1 MGQVGS
7 APFAVQ
13 PEDLVSWLP
22 VDATIHEG
30 KPAIEWVKSIGVEF
44 SEPFFHQTIQRV
56 RAEGTSQEL
65 LTEFDLL
72 LRAEK
77 VFDSVEPSGFIFH
90 SSRCGSTLL
99 SNACRAMQGS
109 IVISEAPV
117 LDKIASRF
125 FTDADTETR
134 LLLYKLFLKG
144 AVRALGQ
151 RRFGD
156 ERRLFIKFACST
168 TLHMR
173 HIRSIWPSVPFV
185 FLYRDPVEI
194 IVSNLQTIPEWMC
207 FESNPATAAAIA
219 GVETFQLSEMSAEEF
234 CARSLGRYFE
244 EVAKYSDASTLSIN
258 YSQLNLNSL
267 ISAVRFFGVDP
278 SADEIDA
285 IRTTSGLYSKDSTQS
300 HVFKA
305 DSELKRA
312 SASEGVIKMAD
323 RWARQSFEALERRA
337 F

>member
-1 MGQVGS
+1 MGQVES
-7 APFAVQ
+7 ASSAIQ

-22 VDATIHEG
+22 VDATIHDG
-30 KPAIEWVKSIGVEF
+30 KPAIEWMRSTGVEF
-44 SEPFFHQTIQRV
+44 TEPFFHQTIERV
-56 RAEGTSQEL
+56 RAEGTSQQL

-99 SNACRAMQGS
+99 SNACRALQGS

-117 LDKIASRF
+117 LDKIVSRF
-125 FTDADTETR
+125 FTDAETETK

-151 RRFGD
+151 RRFGN
-156 ERRLFIKFACST
+156 ERRLFIKFACTS
-168 TLHMR
+168 TLHMK
-173 HIRSIWPSVPFV
+173 HIRSIWPKVPFV

-194 IVSNLQTIPEWMC
+194 IVSNLKTIPEWMV

-219 GVETFQLSEMSAEEF
+219 GVETLQLSKMSAEEF

-244 EVAKYSDASTLSIN
+244 EVAKNGDASTMSIN
-258 YSQLNLNSL
+258 YSQLNFNSL
-267 ISAVRFFGVDP
+267 VSALRFFGVEP
-278 SADEIDA
+278 SADEVDA
-285 IRTTSGLYSKDSTQS
+285 IRTISGLYSKDSTQS
-300 HVFKA
+300 HAFKA
-305 DSELKRA
+305 GSALKRGLA
-312 SASEGVIKMAD
+312 SDLAVEMAD
-323 RWARQSFEALERRA
+323 RWARRPFEDLERRA
-337 F
+337 S

>member
-1 MGQVGS
+1 MGQVES
-7 APFAVQ
+7 APSAVQ
-13 PEDLVSWLP
+13 PEDLISWLP

-30 KPAIEWVKSIGVEF
+30 KPAIEWMKSIGVEF
-44 SEPFFHQTIQRV
+44 TEPFFHQTIQRV
-56 RAEGTSQEL
+56 RAEGTSQEI

-99 SNACRAMQGS
+99 SNACRALQGS

-125 FTDADTETR
+125 FTDADTESR

-151 RRFGD
+151 RRFGN
-156 ERRLFIKFACST
+156 ERRLFIKFACTS

-173 HIRSIWPSVPFV
+173 HIRSIWPNVPFV
-185 FLYRDPVEI
+185 FLYRDPIEI
-194 IVSNLQTIPEWMC
+194 IVSNLKTIPEWMV
-207 FESNPATAAAIA
+207 FDSNPASAAAIA
-219 GVETFQLSEMSAEEF
+219 GVEKLQLSDMSAEEF

-244 EVAKYSDASTLSIN
+244 EVAKNGDASTLAIN
-258 YSQLNLNSL
+258 YSQLNFNSL
-267 ISAVRFFGVDP
+267 ISAVRFFGVEP
-278 SADEIDA
+278 SAAEVDA
-285 IRTTSGLYSKDSTQS
+285 IRTISGLYSKDSTQS
-300 HVFKA
+300 HEFKA

-312 SASEGVIKMAD
+312 LASDVAVEMAD
-323 RWARQSFEALERRA
+323 RWARRSFEDLERLA
-337 F
+337 S